1 MRAAVTQRT
10 PRPRAV
16 EFPCIGNVAPRK
28 PHSLVYTAC
37 AASADSNNPFQ
48 GVSRTNMVTGEER
61 AHFPG
66 PRRFTNEPIFVARP
80 GAEAEDDGWLLVL
93 VNDGEAA
100 RTGLYVYDAKEMEPV
115 AIAWLNGVIPYG
127 LHGTWADGEVFGA
140 V

>member
-1 MRAAVTQRT
+1 M
-10 PRPRAV
+10 
-16 EFPCIGNVAPRK
+16 
-28 PHSLVYTAC
+28 YTAC

-48 GVSRTNMVTGEER
+48 GVSRTDMVTGEER

-100 RTGLYVYDAKEMEPV
+100 RTGLYVYDAREMEPV

-127 LHGTWADGEVFGA
+127 LHGTWADGEVFGE